1 MPACLVPRSVN
12 DAGMRVAAGAI
23 AVAGGTVVVPA
34 LTANDAFVPLG
45 RLPDLSRLIVEPGR
59 IVLGAT
65 TTLAAVAALDAG
77 GEAIGAL
84 RDAAAAVGNPHI
96 RRMATIG
103 GNLGWVAQPTDL
115 EVALR
120 ALDAEI
126 ELVIDGRRARV
137 AIGEARPLVRTR
149 RALITAVV
157 VPITPGIRSAFV
169 KLTTRRASS
178 AAFASVAVAARAG
191 LVDVRVA
198 LGGLDADAQR
208 CATAEASTDGAV
220 ATLAATA
227 ARDARIT
234 RGAEAFRRRAVQ
246 ALVERAA
253 ARLGVPA

>member
-1 MPACLVPRSVN
+1 MPACLVPRSVI
-12 DAGMRVAAGAI
+12 DAGMRIAGGAI
-23 AVAGGTVVVPA
+23 AVAGGTAVVPT
-34 LTANDAFVPLG
+34 LTAGDAFVPLR

-59 IVLGAT
+59 ILLGAT

-77 GEAIGAL
+77 GEALGAL

-115 EVALR
+115 EVALL

-126 ELVIDGRRARV
+126 ELVVDGRRMRV
-137 AIGEARPLVRTR
+137 AIGEARELVRTR

-157 VPITPGIRSAFV
+157 VPIEPGIRSAFV

-178 AAFASVAVAARAG
+178 AAFASVAVAGRPG
-191 LVDVRVA
+191 LVDLRVA
-198 LGGLDADAQR
+198 LGGLGADAQR
-208 CATAEASTDGAV
+208 CPTAEASAGGSV

-227 ARDARIT
+227 ARGARIT
-234 RGAEAFRRRAVQ
+234 RGAEAFRRRAVH
-246 ALVERAA
+246 ALVERAV
-253 ARLGVPA
+253 ARLGAAA